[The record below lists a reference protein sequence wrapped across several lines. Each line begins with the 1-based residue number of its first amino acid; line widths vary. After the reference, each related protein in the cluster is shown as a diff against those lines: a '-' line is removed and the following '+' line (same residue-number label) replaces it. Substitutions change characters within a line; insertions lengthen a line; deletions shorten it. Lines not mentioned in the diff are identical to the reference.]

1 MDDQFASDLK
11 MRKEA
16 LDIGKKS
23 TFLYGN
29 LKVLQKVSLFLNN
42 TVYFVFQDYKS
53 FGTYVNDMTYQA
65 RANTK
70 AIEGLGYHILCQTS
84 VKQIP
89 NPKQAILE
97 REDMR
102 TMRD

>member
-1 MDDQFASDLK
+1 MPITLAQRELVVKKMDEQFASDLK

-29 LKVLQKVSLFLNN
+29 LK
-42 TVYFVFQDYKS
+42 DYKS

-70 AIEGLGYHILCQTS
+70 AIEGMGLKIVNHL
-84 VKQIP
+84 
-89 NPKQAILE
+89 L
-97 REDMR
+97 
-102 TMRD
+102 

>member
-1 MDDQFASDLK
+1 MPITLAQRELVVKKMDDQFASDLK

-29 LKVLQKVSLFLNN
+29 LKVLQK
-42 TVYFVFQDYKS
+42 DYKS
-53 FGTYVNDMTYQA
+53 VGNYVTDMTYQA

-70 AIEGLGYHILCQTS
+70 AIE
-84 VKQIP
+84 
-89 NPKQAILE
+89 AILE

-102 TMRD
+102 TLRE

>member
-1 MDDQFASDLK
+1 MPITLAQRELVVKKMDDQFASDLK

-29 LKVLQKVSLFLNN
+29 LKVLQK
-42 TVYFVFQDYKS
+42 DYKS
-53 FGTYVNDMTYQA
+53 FGTFVNDMTYQA
-65 RANTK
+65 KANTK
-70 AIEGLGYHILCQTS
+70 AIE
-84 VKQIP
+84 
-89 NPKQAILE
+89 AILE

>member
-1 MDDQFASDLK
+1 MPITLAQRELVVKKMDDQFASDLK

-42 TVYFVFQDYKS
+42 TVYFVF
-53 FGTYVNDMTYQA
+53 
-65 RANTK
+65 
-70 AIEGLGYHILCQTS
+70 
-84 VKQIP
+84 
-89 NPKQAILE
+89 
-97 REDMR
+97 
-102 TMRD
+102 